1 MLRGKPQQPQ
11 PQLLLQLLLLSQPQP
26 QLLPPQ
32 QLKRMMIRMMSQ
44 IELLQLLL
52 QNIFEPFLRAMLLN
66 LPAGVHGRRRYIPDT
81 V

>member
-26 QLLPPQ
+26 QLLPQP
-32 QLKRMMIRMMSQ
+32 KRMIMRMMSQ
-44 IELLQLLL
+44 IELLQLL
-52 QNIFEPFLRAMLLN
+52 QNMFEPFLRAMLLI
-66 LPAGVHGRRRYIPDT
+66 LPAEVHGRRRYIPDF

>member
-26 QLLPPQ
+26 QLLPQP
-32 QLKRMMIRMMSQ
+32 KRMIMRMMSQ

-52 QNIFEPFLRAMLLN
+52 QNIFEPFLRAMVFILS
-66 LPAGVHGRRRYIPDT
+66 ADVHGRQRHIRSS

>member
-11 PQLLLQLLLLSQPQP
+11 PQLLLLLSQLQP